1 MGRRGTALTQSQQ
14 QRSQRHKHQR
24 QSPLRVLLEVNVMQ
38 VVNLASLFL
47 EIPRQRLIPTA
58 RLVEEAPCN
67 LGGHAT
73 RTFVNA
79 PAAEIFLCK
88 MSRFSF
94 LYYLVYICIFARRQ
108 SVDSID
114 DAPRRLNFSLYSRP
128 MDPPSI
134 KLTEFLGYIHRTHYA
149 LLA

>member
-1 MGRRGTALTQSQQ
+1 
-14 QRSQRHKHQR
+14 
-24 QSPLRVLLEVNVMQ
+24 MQ
-38 VVNLASLFL
+38 VVNLASLSL

-67 LGGHAT
+67 LGGRAT
-73 RTFVNA
+73 RTFANA

-128 MDPPSI
+128 VDPPSI